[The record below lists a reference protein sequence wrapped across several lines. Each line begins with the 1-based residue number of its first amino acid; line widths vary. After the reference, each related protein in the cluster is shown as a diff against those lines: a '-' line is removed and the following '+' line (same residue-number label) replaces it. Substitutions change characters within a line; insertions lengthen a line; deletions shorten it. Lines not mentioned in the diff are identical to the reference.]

1 MNMWADTLPNN
12 SFTSCK
18 LLIDVQE
25 HRYHP
30 YRFRSTNRIQ
40 QTVSYTVSKAHSE
53 KSICSPEVFVEQ
65 QKFSLEA
72 RNRPSRPGTG
82 KAFRPPGNG
91 LRPAGRH
98 NKQKMGVS
106 GALRPAGTPTR
117 IKKGPSGN
125 PPRDSTRR
133 SDVECGGVLL
143 SHTLSSA
150 VPSPRPGLSFRVR
163 KGTGRLT
170 WAMTTAKPIQRP
182 THQGIGRQNRN
193 HATIPIVAVR
203 EPDNGREQNA
213 SPVSSS

>member
-1 MNMWADTLPNN
+1 MYEKICRRHRLSGNVKGFNGERLYGAMNMWADTLPNN

-40 QTVSYTVSKAHSE
+40 KTVSYTVSKARSE

-65 QKFSLEA
+65 QKVPLGA

-82 KAFRPPGNG
+82 KAFRPPGNV

-98 NKQKMGVS
+98 NKQKKGVP
-106 GALRPAGTPTR
+106 GAEARREPPT
-117 IKKGPSGN
+117 K
-125 PPRDSTRR
+125 
-133 SDVECGGVLL
+133 ECGGALL

-150 VPSPRPGLSFRVR
+150 VPSPCQALASGFGKGPGV
-163 KGTGRLT
+163 
-170 WAMTTAKPIQRP
+170 
-182 THQGIGRQNRN
+182 
-193 HATIPIVAVR
+193 
-203 EPDNGREQNA
+203 
-213 SPVSSS
+213 SPGP

>member
-1 MNMWADTLPNN
+1 MYEKICRRHRLSGNVKGFNGERLYGAMNMWADTLPNN

-40 QTVSYTVSKAHSE
+40 KTVSYTVSKARSE

-65 QKFSLEA
+65 QKFPLEA

-82 KAFRPPGNG
+82 KAFRPPGEG

-98 NKQKMGVS
+98 NKQKRGFPERY
-106 GALRPAGTPTR
+106 AQREPPT
-117 IKKGPSGN
+117 K
-125 PPRDSTRR
+125 
-133 SDVECGGVLL
+133 ECGGALL

-150 VPSPRPGLSFRVR
+150 VPSPCQALASGFGKGPGV
-163 KGTGRLT
+163 
-170 WAMTTAKPIQRP
+170 
-182 THQGIGRQNRN
+182 
-193 HATIPIVAVR
+193 
-203 EPDNGREQNA
+203 
-213 SPVSSS
+213 SPGP

>member
-1 MNMWADTLPNN
+1 MYEKICRRHRLSGNVKGFNGERLYGAMNMWADTLPNN

-40 QTVSYTVSKAHSE
+40 KTVSYTVSKARSE

-65 QKFSLEA
+65 QKFPLEA

-82 KAFRPPGNG
+82 KVFRTSGNV

-98 NKQKMGVS
+98 NKQKKGVP
-106 GALRPAGTPTR
+106 GAEARREPPTC
-117 IKKGPSGN
+117 
-125 PPRDSTRR
+125 
-133 SDVECGGVLL
+133 ECGGVLL

-150 VPSPRPGLSFRVR
+150 VPSPCQALASGFGKGPGV
-163 KGTGRLT
+163 
-170 WAMTTAKPIQRP
+170 
-182 THQGIGRQNRN
+182 
-193 HATIPIVAVR
+193 
-203 EPDNGREQNA
+203 
-213 SPVSSS
+213 SPGP